1 MEISKITVELK
12 FNTIEEACEVVD
24 RIKAGG
30 RMETPEPEVKVDAE
44 TAPEAPAAPAPEKV
58 KRTRTP
64 KVQPAPASEPA
75 PAPAPAETPAP
86 AEPAPAPAPTAQG
99 ITTDMLRI
107 KVAEKIN
114 EHRDAIKAKL
124 TELGAQKVTLLEG
137 EQREEMYRFLETL

>member
-30 RMETPEPEVKVDAE
+30 RMEAPEPEVKVDVE

-64 KVQPAPASEPA
+64 KAQPAPASEPA

-86 AEPAPAPAPTAQG
+86 AEPAPAAQG

-137 EQREEMYRFLETL
+137 EQREEMYRFLKTL

>member
-1 MEISKITVELK
+1 MEISKITVELR
-12 FNTIEEACEVVD
+12 FNTIEEACEVVG

-30 RMETPEPEVKVDAE
+30 RMETPEPEVKVDVE
-44 TAPEAPAAPAPEKV
+44 TAPEAPAVSAPEKV

-64 KVQPAPASEPA
+64 KAQPAPASEPA

-86 AEPAPAPAPTAQG
+86 AEPAPAPTAQG

-137 EQREEMYRFLETL
+137 EQREEMYRFLEAL